1 MWNPPICSLAILSL
15 LYPKRVVGGVCLS
28 GGEKKRAGGRGGGR
42 RRALSKRFTGLVEH
56 SNIFSK
62 KWVLLC
68 DPVQDAPPLILVHE
82 H

>member
-1 MWNPPICSLAILSL
+1 MWNSPIYNLAILSH
-15 LYPKRVVGGVCLS
+15 LYHRRVVGGACLS
-28 GGEKKRAGGRGGGR
+28 GREKKEQGGEEEGEDVLWAR
-42 RRALSKRFTGLVEH
+42 GLVEH